1 MLFAVRCRLHA
12 AAGSRLPG
20 PRCGLGLLFSD
31 LLQVCMPMRLILVPG
46 PGGCRRLLLNYL
58 HLNLG
63 QPASALAA
71 LAWALAAF
79 AGDPRRSRSVTP
91 PSVTMLAAF
100 LIDPMTTVP

>member
-1 MLFAVRCRLHA
+1 VLFAVRCRLHA

-20 PRCGLGLLFSD
+20 PRYGLGLLFSD
-31 LLQVCMPMRLILVPG
+31 LLQACMPVRLILVPG

-71 LAWALAAF
+71 LARALAAF
-79 AGDPRRSRSVTP
+79 AVTRAGRGRSRRRASRCSR
-91 PSVTMLAAF
+91 PS
-100 LIDPMTTVP
+100 